1 MYAPA
6 GGDRGGASFNDR
18 KKCDFFRTF
27 CCSVL
32 LRFASTYSTL
42 VPICVIVRCRV
53 DFTELKEE
61 INFHIH
67 NISPYERE
75 MY

>member
-18 KKCDFFRTF
+18 KKCE
-27 CCSVL
+27 VL